1 MKQRIKEMNKL
12 IKTILISTI
21 LLSSSVFSNNSK
33 LFSSGVPS
41 LAPMLE
47 NVTPAVVNIYT
58 ISESEQRNQLIDD
71 PFLRKF
77 FNIPNQQKSRKRNR
91 SGLGSG
97 VIINSK
103 KGYVITN
110 NHVIAKAKDIKV
122 KLHDG
127 REFKAKLVGAD
138 PASDIAIIQIK
149 PENLTAIKFSNSEKL
164 RVGDFVVAI
173 GNPFGIGQTV
183 TSGIVSA
190 LGRSGLGIE
199 AYENFIQTDA
209 SINPGNSGGALV
221 NLRGELV
228 GINTAIIGSRGAS
241 AGSVG
246 IGLAIPVN
254 MALDITDQLLKYGEV
269 KRGYLGVSAQN
280 LTDDL
285 SKAFGVETN
294 RGAIIT
300 RVQKDSP
307 ADLSGI
313 KVGDVVTKINNKA
326 IENAASMRNKI
337 GLLKINSTI
346 TLQINRKGK
355 VLTKKVR
362 IVEPD
367 KAKIKNLKLNPRLS
381 GVIFGDIKKNMPEY
395 GKVNGIKIM
404 KMRKDSKAF
413 SVGIRPNDIVLS
425 INNIPVQS
433 LKDLEIVANNNDELV
448 LHVQR
453 QNRTAFILLK

>member
-1 MKQRIKEMNKL
+1 MNKL

-58 ISESEQRNQLIDD
+58 ISESEQRNQLVDD

>member
-1 MKQRIKEMNKL
+1 MNKL

-221 NLRGELV
+221 NLKGQLV

-307 ADLSGI
+307 ADLAGI
-313 KVGDVVTKINNKA
+313 EVGDVVTKINNKA

-367 KAKIKNLKLNPRLS
+367 TAKIKNLKLNPRLS

-395 GKVNGIKIM
+395 GKVIGIKIM

>member
-1 MKQRIKEMNKL
+1 MKINFFKK
-12 IKTILISTI
+12 IVCSILIIFST
-21 LLSSSVFSNNSK
+21 SSFSNENN
-33 LFSSGVPS
+33 LFSAGVPS

-58 ISESEQRNQLIDD
+58 IKETQEESNYIDD

-77 FNIPNQQKSRKRNR
+77 FNIPGQQKLKKRNR

-103 KGYVITN
+103 KGYIITN

-122 KLHDG
+122 RLHDG
-127 REFKAKLVGAD
+127 REFKASLLGAD
-138 PASDIAIIQIK
+138 PASDIAVIK
-149 PENLTAIKFSNSEKL
+149 ISPDNLKSLKFANSENL

-221 NLRGELV
+221 NLKGELV
-228 GINTAIIGSRGAS
+228 GINTAIIGSKGGS
-241 AGSVG
+241 GSVG

-254 MALDITDQLLKYGEV
+254 MALDVTQQLLKYGKV
-269 KRGYLGVSAQN
+269 RRGYLGVSAQD
-280 LTDDL
+280 LTSDL
-285 SKAFGVETN
+285 SKAFGISTK

-300 RVQKDSP
+300 RVQEGSP
-307 ADLSGI
+307 AYVAGI
-313 KVGDVVTKINNKA
+313 RVGDVVVKINNQI
-326 IENAASMRNKI
+326 IENTSAMRNKI
-337 GLLKINSTI
+337 GLLKLNSI
-346 TLQINRKGK
+346 ISMQINRKGEIFN
-355 VLTKKVR
+355 KKVE
-362 IVEPD
+362 ILE
-367 KAKIKNLKLNPRLS
+367 KKLSKKS
-381 GVIFGDIKKNMPEY
+381 GVKINSRLDGIRFSEITKNMSEY
-395 GKVNGIKIM
+395 GKITGIKITGI
-404 KMRKDSKAF
+404 KKTSKAY
-413 SVGIRPNDIVLS
+413 SVGIRVNDIILS
-425 INNIPVQS
+425 INNIPVQKI
-433 LKDLEIVANNNDELV
+433 KDLEIVSGENDSELI

-453 QNRTAFILLK
+453 GMRTAFILLN

>member
-1 MKQRIKEMNKL
+1 MNKL

-58 ISESEQRNQLIDD
+58 ISESEQRNQLVDD

-221 NLRGELV
+221 NLKGQLV

>member
-1 MKQRIKEMNKL
+1 MNKL

-221 NLRGELV
+221 NLKGELV

-367 KAKIKNLKLNPRLS
+367 TAKIKNLKLNPRLS

>member
-1 MKQRIKEMNKL
+1 MNKL

-221 NLRGELV
+221 NLKGQLV

-326 IENAASMRNKI
+326 VENAASMRNKI

>member
-1 MKQRIKEMNKL
+1 MNKL

-21 LLSSSVFSNNSK
+21 LFSSSVFSNNSK

-221 NLRGELV
+221 NLKGQLV

-313 KVGDVVTKINNKA
+313 KVGDVVTKINNKT

>member
-1 MKQRIKEMNKL
+1 
-12 IKTILISTI
+12 
-21 LLSSSVFSNNSK
+21 
-33 LFSSGVPS
+33 
-41 LAPMLE
+41 MLE

-58 ISESEQRNQLIDD
+58 ISESEQRNQLVDD

-254 MALDITDQLLKYGEV
+254 MALNITDQLLKYGEV

-307 ADLSGI
+307 ADLAGI
-313 KVGDVVTKINNKA
+313 EVGDVVTKINNKA
-326 IENAASMRNKI
+326 VENAASMRNKI

-367 KAKIKNLKLNPRLS
+367 TAKIKNLKLNPRLS

-395 GKVNGIKIM
+395 GKVIGIKIM